1 MHVPP
6 RTIRHNNPESRQS
19 MIRPLALLTLLATPS
34 LAQDADPANQLT
46 EGYLAC
52 MSGGGQVDLTQTML
66 VDALQWTRSD
76 EGEDGLIY
84 FYPGAGEATFIFIA
98 EDGSFCQVES
108 TGIDSATAS
117 EILAKTL
124 APPDGAP
131 FDYSK
136 DDMGC
141 TRLDFDTGVTATITS
156 GGNDPTCASET
167 DSAVRFQFSANE

>member
-1 MHVPP
+1 
-6 RTIRHNNPESRQS
+6 
-19 MIRPLALLTLLATPS
+19 MIRPLALLTLLASPAM
-34 LAQDADPANQLT
+34 AQDADPANQLT

-52 MSGGGQVDLTQTML
+52 MSGGQVDLTQAML

-84 FYPGAGEATFIFIA
+84 FYPGAGENTFVYTA
-98 EDGSFCQVES
+98 EDGSFCHVES
-108 TGIDSATAS
+108 TTIDSATAS

-124 APPDGAP
+124 APSDGAP

-156 GGNDPTCASET
+156 GGNDPTCGSET